1 MIAINQIWINKWIIQ
16 GDQRIFHQILSGF
29 QYYTNS
35 HKYFL
40 NIYKI
45 WSFQHNLLSIIT
57 PRNFV
62 LEFSLIVS
70 PFISIYTFGWA
81 LFLLENIM
89 KWVFLI
95 FRDSLFAFNHK
106 EISFNSSFNVF
117 IIKSLSLPLMNR
129 LLSSAKSIGN
139 VFLHTVARS
148 FIYIWEIKVDL
159 ILILVVHHILWL
171 DFEISFHC
179 KLQIVVYQS
188 NSC

>member
-1 MIAINQIWINKWIIQ
+1 MTRESFI
-16 GDQRIFHQILSGF
+16 R
-29 QYYTNS
+29 
-35 HKYFL
+35 YFL
-40 NIYKI
+40 AFNITPIPLAIFPEIYEM

-62 LEFSLIVS
+62 LEFSLIDS
-70 PFISIYTFGWA
+70 PSILVYTFGSA

-129 LLSSAKSIGN
+129 LLSSANSIGN
-139 VFLHTVARS
+139 VFLHTVAWS
-148 FIYIWEIKVDL
+148 FIYMRNKSGPNIDPCGTPHFMTWF
-159 ILILVVHHILWL
+159 W
-171 DFEISFHC
+171 DFIP
-179 KLQIVVYQS
+179 L
-188 NSC
+188 